1 VLIYRFYD
9 NVDLII
15 PGISSVITPF
25 SRHFIIIYDWDGEE
39 TGTSTTCLMDCRVMV
54 VLLVDECM
62 TQESEKFLFVL
73 DQLKSEFG
81 FNVSES
87 LRKGVNLLFVA
98 KRREQKGRRV
108 AFIDDSNNIVMEI
121 QSL

>member
-1 VLIYRFYD
+1 
-9 NVDLII
+9 
-15 PGISSVITPF
+15 
-25 SRHFIIIYDWDGEE
+25 
-39 TGTSTTCLMDCRVMV
+39 MDCRVMV

>member
-1 VLIYRFYD
+1 
-9 NVDLII
+9 
-15 PGISSVITPF
+15 
-25 SRHFIIIYDWDGEE
+25 
-39 TGTSTTCLMDCRVMV
+39 MV
-54 VLLVDECM
+54 VLLLEECM
-62 TQESEKFLFVL
+62 TPESEKFLFIL
-73 DQLKSEFG
+73 DKLKSEFG

-98 KRREQKGRRV
+98 KRQEQKGLRV